1 MTRKVLVFA
10 KIKRKQSTFR
20 PHQQLSDSN
29 AGLRQASAL
38 LLCRRSALLQV
49 CINADTSEAMEA
61 GEKKSLCVKKKVN
74 EADCLLRVSID
85 RHGSRSY
92 LCLQNWPRAEKK
104 IAQCRRACL
113 LQ

>member
-1 MTRKVLVFA
+1 VPPFCTSPSLYKRRYFRSDGGWGKENFCVL
-10 KIKRKQSTFR
+10 
-20 PHQQLSDSN
+20 
-29 AGLRQASAL
+29 
-38 LLCRRSALLQV
+38 
-49 CINADTSEAMEA
+49 
-61 GEKKSLCVKKKVN
+61 KKKVN

-113 LQ
+113 LQWKMPGCECWTKAALA